1 MRPDTVH
8 AGAQFI
14 RHTRGYL
21 NAIEKWVAH
30 TPPERVAAE
39 VAELLQL
46 ARSSLTSLETQLG
59 HLPVNNRTGAGN
71 PSQIDRP
78 DSLARSPRT

>member
-8 AGAQFI
+8 AVAQFI

-21 NAIEKWVAH
+21 NAIEKWIAH
-30 TPPERVAAE
+30 TPPERVAEESAQ
-39 VAELLQL
+39 VLQL
-46 ARSSLTSLETQLG
+46 ARLHLTELETRLG
-59 HLPVNNRTGAGN
+59 HLPVNNRTGASLR
-71 PSQIDRP
+71 SQTDRP